1 MVVINNININIE
13 AKCITERLHLD
24 GRVEQFNQRESF
36 VTLKIISKIF
46 KIILNADY
54 LPQQNLKLPALVNT
68 TLKK

>member
-13 AKCITERLHLD
+13 VKCITERLHLD